1 MLRIGD
7 KAARRLDS
15 ALLPM
20 LLKLFKGRES
30 VDLWLCVAIKE
41 DSGGEVERGR
51 RRKTEGSQKERER
64 GERD

>member
-20 LLKLFKGRES
+20 LLKLFKGRAS

-41 DSGGEVERGR
+41 DSEEGGGR
-51 RRKTEGSQKERER
+51 
-64 GERD
+64 